1 MLTYPT
7 VLIDLDGT
15 LVDSAPGI
23 VSTIAFT
30 LKEMGKEVP
39 PMKDLLRWV
48 GPPLPESFR
57 TRGHMADHEADEAVR
72 VYRARYLDVGVYD
85 AKLFEGVAGLLV
97 GLKNA
102 GAHLAI
108 ATSKPTTPATIA
120 TVPEGETLVIQ
131 DRGRTERLALSEVL
145 YFKAEQKYVTVRTAT
160 RSFIMD
166 GSLSELE
173 TRYGTRFMRIHRNA
187 LVARRALRALEKH
200 YDPEEGEG
208 WAVRLQGSTEVLS
221 VSRRQVAAVREE
233 LAR

>member
-23 VSTIAFT
+23 VSSIAFT

-57 TRGHMADHEADEAVR
+57 TRGQMADHEAEEAVR

-102 GAHLAI
+102 GAHIAI
-108 ATSKPTTPATIA
+108 ATSKPTTPATIMLEHFTLSDFFDVIA
-120 TVPEGETLVIQ
+120 CAADDET
-131 DRGRTERLALSEVL
+131 RGKKEEVVEDALAGLQ
-145 YFKAEQKYVTVRTAT
+145 ARGIDT
-160 RSFIMD
+160 RSAIMIGD
-166 GSLSELE
+166 RIHDVEGAAVHGLE
-173 TRYGTRFMRIHRNA
+173 TIMVRWGYGGPAEWAQAHHVVDTPRQLHSA
-187 LVARRALRALEKH
+187 LGIN
-200 YDPEEGEG
+200 YP
-208 WAVRLQGSTEVLS
+208 TNLS
-221 VSRRQVAAVREE
+221 S
-233 LAR
+233 

>member
-39 PMKDLLRWV
+39 PMKDLVRWV

-57 TRGHMADHEADEAVR
+57 TRGHMADDEADEAVR

-85 AKLFEGVAGLLV
+85 AKLFEGVAGLLM

-108 ATSKPTTPATIA
+108 ATSKPTTPATIML
-120 TVPEGETLVIQ
+120 EHFTLSDFFDVIACAA
-131 DRGRTERLALSEVL
+131 D
-145 YFKAEQKYVTVRTAT
+145 
-160 RSFIMD
+160 D
-166 GSLSELE
+166 E
-173 TRYGTRFMRIHRNA
+173 TRGKKEEVVEDALAGLNARGVDTTSAIMIGDRIHD
-187 LVARRALRALEKH
+187 V
-200 YDPEEGEG
+200 EG
-208 WAVRLQGSTEVLS
+208 
-221 VSRRQVAAVREE
+221 AAVHGLDTIMVRWGYGGPAEWAQAHRVVDTPQQ
-233 LAR
+233 LHQALGIKYPADLTS

>member
-57 TRGHMADHEADEAVR
+57 TRGHMADDEADEAVR

-85 AKLFEGVAGLLV
+85 AKLFEGVAGLLM

-108 ATSKPTTPATIA
+108 ATSKPTTPATIML
-120 TVPEGETLVIQ
+120 EHFTLSDFFDVIACAA
-131 DRGRTERLALSEVL
+131 D
-145 YFKAEQKYVTVRTAT
+145 
-160 RSFIMD
+160 D
-166 GSLSELE
+166 E
-173 TRYGTRFMRIHRNA
+173 TRGKKEEVVEDALAGLNARGVDTTSAIMIGDRIHD
-187 LVARRALRALEKH
+187 V
-200 YDPEEGEG
+200 EG
-208 WAVRLQGSTEVLS
+208 
-221 VSRRQVAAVREE
+221 AAVHGLDTIMVRWGYGGPTEWAQAHRVVDTPQQ
-233 LAR
+233 LHQALGIKYPADLSS